1 MLWCLVARD
10 FFDKAGEAAVDFI
23 ESDGERDGDVTR
35 YLDVVGDFLRGDVG
49 DVPLCEAQ
57 VSTSPNFFARSS

>member
-1 MLWCLVARD
+1 MRIIYIQYWCLPV
-10 FFDKAGEAAVDFI
+10 KG
-23 ESDGERDGDVTR
+23 S
-35 YLDVVGDFLRGDVG
+35 LDVVGDFLRGDVG